1 MPSHRSLSIIVLV
14 LLGASF
20 AGANLR
26 FTAARS
32 TIPLDLHGEVVWKQR
47 LMEKT
52 PGVDDVYL
60 VTLDSNRR
68 IQVDGP
74 VFDALVLN
82 RSIDKCA
89 WSRTLESDGR
99 MIEIV
104 WSPDFHGM
112 AWAMPLTVVL
122 VLLHGFLAI
131 LTALTNADEPDD
143 AREWPIAAESDG

>member
-1 MPSHRSLSIIVLV
+1 MI
-14 LLGASF
+14 
-20 AGANLR
+20 
-26 FTAARS
+26 
-32 TIPLDLHGEVVWKQR
+32 
-47 LMEKT
+47 EKT

-82 RSIDKCA
+82 RSIDKCV

-122 VLLHGFLAI
+122 VLLHGILAI

-143 AREWPIAAESDG
+143 AREWPIAADSDG